1 MTTMG
6 SHRLLMLVILADDL
20 TGALDSAAPFAGRGL
35 HTEVALALESVDA
48 ALADQPEVLVVNVK
62 SREVSPDEARMATS
76 DVLKHVPDDA
86 RIFKKV
92 DSRLKGN
99 IEVELDAIRYNR
111 ALVAPAI
118 PDFGRVVAGGHVR
131 GFGVNAPITIAERLG
146 RHAESALIPDTTS
159 RDDMLA
165 AVETG
170 EAAGCDLMIGAR
182 GLAEALAHRMTGG
195 AGLPL
200 MSVPQEPILIVVGSR
215 DPITVEQVGVLREG
229 YAVAYFPAVGGR
241 VQQEAGLPAEM
252 VTVIQAVE
260 GETPLSPSEVSVNLA
275 ASVVPAFTGRASTLL
290 LTGGATAEAV
300 LARLGVSRF
309 RLLGECMPGMALA
322 FADGRYIITKSGGF
336 GRRDTLSDIARQ
348 ILGEAR

>member
-1 MTTMG
+1 
-6 SHRLLMLVILADDL
+6 MLVILADDL

-48 ALADQPEVLVVNVK
+48 ALADEPEVLVVNVK

-76 DVLKHVPDDA
+76 AVLKHVPDDA

-99 IEVELDAIRYNR
+99 IEVELDAIRYTC

-118 PDFGRVVAGGHVR
+118 PDFGRIVAGGHVR
-131 GFGVNAPITIAERLG
+131 GFGLDAPIAIAERLG
-146 RHAESALIPDTTS
+146 RHAGSALIPDTMS
-159 RDDMLA
+159 REDMLA
-165 AVETG
+165 AVATG

-182 GLAEALAHRMTGG
+182 GLADALAHRMTDG

-200 MSVPQEPILIVVGSR
+200 MPVPQEPILIVVGSR
-215 DPITVEQVGVLREG
+215 DPITVEQVGVLRED
-229 YAVAYFPAVGGR
+229 YPAAYFPAVGGT
-241 VQQEAGLPAEM
+241 VQQAGSPVEM

-260 GETPLSPSEVSVNLA
+260 GETPLNPSEVSVNLA
-275 ASVVPAFTGRASTLL
+275 ASVVPAFTGRSSTLL

-336 GRRDTLSDIARQ
+336 GRRDTLSNIARQ